1 MLLVIIM
8 QKIIRIISF
17 VPGFL
22 IRLINLTIDG
32 SRDFQNKRRFKKAT
46 IDNGCSINYKTH
58 INKNSRVLKNSILN
72 NVFLDSFSYVGT
84 NSLIQNTS
92 IGKFCS
98 IANDVMIGLGSH
110 PADLFS
116 TSPLF
121 YRKRNTF
128 NIDLVDKNLDF
139 QEYTETIIENDVWIG
154 ARATVLD
161 GVKIQNGAIIAAGA
175 LVTRDVPPYAIVGGV
190 PAKIISYRFEKS
202 KIEFLLKSKWWN
214 NELEVIKRD
223 INTYN
228 QI

>member
-1 MLLVIIM
+1 MK
-8 QKIIRIISF
+8 KIIRILYF
-17 VPGFL
+17 APGFL
-22 IRLINLTIDG
+22 IRLLNLANDG
-32 SRDFQNKRRFKKAT
+32 SRDFLNKRRFKKAT
-46 IDNGCSINYKTH
+46 IDNGCTINYNTQ

-72 NVFLDSFSYVGT
+72 NVFLDSYSYVGR

-110 PADLFS
+110 PTDLFS

-128 NIDLVDKNLDF
+128 NLDIIVKNLNF
-139 QEYTETIIENDVWIG
+139 KEYTETIIENDVWIG
-154 ARATVLD
+154 ARVTVLD
-161 GVKIQNGAIIAAGA
+161 GVKIHNGAIVAAGA
-175 LVTRDVPPYAIVGGV
+175 LVTSDVPPYAIVGGV
-190 PAKIISYRFEKS
+190 PAKVIKYRFKKS

-214 NELEVIKRD
+214 KEINEIKENMNRF
-223 INTYN
+223 N

>member
-1 MLLVIIM
+1 M

-22 IRLINLTIDG
+22 IRLFNLANDG
-32 SRDFQNKRRFKKAT
+32 SRDFLNNRRFKKAT
-46 IDNGCSINYKTH
+46 IDNGCTINFKTQ

-72 NVFLDSFSYVGT
+72 NVFLDSYSYVGR

-110 PADLFS
+110 PTDLFS

-128 NIDLVDKNLDF
+128 NLDIIVKNLNF
-139 QEYTETIIENDVWIG
+139 KEYTETIIENDVWIG

>member
-1 MLLVIIM
+1 MK
-8 QKIIRIISF
+8 KIIRIIYF

-22 IRLINLTIDG
+22 IRLLSLTIDG
-32 SRDFQNKRRFKKAT
+32 SRDFRNKRRFKKAT
-46 IDNGCSINYKTH
+46 IDNGCSINYKTQ

-72 NVFLDSFSYVGT
+72 NVFLDSYSYIGR
-84 NSLIQNTS
+84 NSLIQNTT

-110 PADLFS
+110 PTDLFS

-128 NIDLVDKNLDF
+128 KIDFASENLDF
-139 QEYTETIIENDVWIG
+139 EEYAETIIENDVWIG

-161 GVKIQNGAIIAAGA
+161 GVKIQNGAIVAAGA
-175 LVTRDVPPYAIVGGV
+175 LVTSDVPPYAIVGGV
-190 PAKIISYRFEKS
+190 PAKIIRYRFEKS

-214 NELEVIKRD
+214 NELEVIKRN
-223 INTYN
+223 INIYN

>member
-8 QKIIRIISF
+8 KKIIRIIYF

-22 IRLINLTIDG
+22 IRLLSLTIDG
-32 SRDFQNKRRFKKAT
+32 SRDFRNKRRFKKAT
-46 IDNGCSINYKTH
+46 IDNGCSINYKTQ

-72 NVFLDSFSYVGT
+72 NVFLDSYSYIGR
-84 NSLIQNTS
+84 NSLIQNTT

-110 PADLFS
+110 PTDLFS

-128 NIDLVDKNLDF
+128 KIDFASENLDF
-139 QEYTETIIENDVWIG
+139 EEYAETIIENDVWIG

-161 GVKIQNGAIIAAGA
+161 GVKIQNGAIVAAGA
-175 LVTRDVPPYAIVGGV
+175 LVTSDVPPYAIVGGV
-190 PAKIISYRFEKS
+190 PAKIIRYRFEKS

-214 NELEVIKRD
+214 NELEVIKRN
-223 INTYN
+223 INIYN